1 MRQLALLVILL
12 VGDASR
18 AEDWPQFLG
27 PNRNSSADEETIVT
41 RLTSDGQPILW
52 RQPAGQGF
60 SGPVVVGNK
69 VLLFHQPKNEEVLE
83 CLSTETGEPLWQ
95 IGYRC
100 NFNGGLFGEVGPRAT
115 PAIANGTVF
124 TFGASGTLQAVDL
137 ATGKLKWRRD
147 LQKEYDVPEGY
158 FGVGTSPVV
167 EGNKL
172 LVTVGAKE
180 ASLVAFDCESGKTI
194 WNASND
200 AASYASPLVA
210 TINDRRLAL
219 FFARSGLHVV
229 DPSDGKE
236 EAFFR
241 WRARMDAS
249 VNAAS
254 PVLVDDR
261 IFLSAEYGTGAVLL
275 DLAPDGL
282 KPIWK
287 SLDSLSNHYDTSVY
301 WKGHLFGIDG
311 RQEGGAQLRCIK
323 ADTGEVTWTQEGF
336 GCASIIRVKDLLI
349 CVTEPGEVILVAAN
363 PSLYQENGR
372 QKIGT
377 APTRAQPAL
386 ANGVLYVRTP
396 AELVA
401 VDMRG
406 E

>member
-1 MRQLALLVILL
+1 MRQVALLLLLLSGGIL
-12 VGDASR
+12 R

-27 PNRNSSADEETIVT
+27 PKRDGSADSEKIVT
-41 RLTSDGQPILW
+41 RINSDGQPILW
-52 RQPAGQGF
+52 RQPAGQGY

-83 CLSTETGEPLWQ
+83 CLSTESGEPLWQ
-95 IGYRC
+95 IGYRS

-115 PAIANGTVF
+115 PAIANGTVY
-124 TFGASGTLQAVDL
+124 TFGASAMLQAVDL

-147 LQKEYDVPEGY
+147 LQKEYSVPEGY
-158 FGVGTSPVV
+158 FGVGTSPIV
-167 EGNKL
+167 EGNNL
-172 LVTVGAKE
+172 LVTVGAKN
-180 ASLVAFDCESGKTI
+180 ASLVAFDCETGKTV

-210 TINDRRLAL
+210 TIHDRRLAL
-219 FFARSGLHVV
+219 FFARTGLHVV
-229 DPSDGKE
+229 NPADGKE

-254 PVLVDDR
+254 PVLVDSR

-301 WKGHLFGIDG
+301 WKEHLFGIDG

-323 ADTGEVTWTQEGF
+323 AETGEVTWTQEGF
-336 GCASIIRVKDLLI
+336 GCASIIRVKETLI
-349 CVTEPGEVILVAAN
+349 CVNEPGEMVLVAAN
-363 PSLYQENGR
+363 PAVYEERGR
-372 QKIGT
+372 QKIGSS
-377 APTRAQPAL
+377 PTRAVPAL
-386 ANGVLYVRTP
+386 ANGILYIRTP